1 MLDSLTGGQSGKS
14 RDQHG
19 SGSSPAITLPTFNAI
34 KLRRPPGP
42 AAQERWR
49 LTERS
54 ISNLVLPGKTDQ
66 NVMSEP
72 VRYDFEGLARLQYSR
87 RRQRNIEW
95 EQVRSAQKSGH
106 R

>member
-1 MLDSLTGGQSGKS
+1 MLDSSTGGRSGKS

-19 SGSSPAITLPTFNAI
+19 SGSSPAITLLTFNAI

-42 AAQERWR
+42 AAQERWK

-66 NVMSEP
+66 NVVSEP
-72 VRYDFEGLARLQYSR
+72 VRDDLEGLTGFQLSR
-87 RRQRNIEW
+87 RRHRNIEW
-95 EQVRSAQKSGH
+95 EQVRSTQKSWH
-106 R
+106 